1 MKSSVECCHL
11 WNVREDLLY
20 GCDPIQ
26 GSRIVERRKF
36 CQFFDR
42 LLDLRRDT
50 HRGGVALA
58 AMDNAMSYG
67 SEVFGNFPS
76 RRFASLQIVEESIC
90 RVTVFLALQ

>member
-26 GSRIVERRKF
+26 GSRIVEPRKF
-36 CQFFDR
+36 RQFFDR

-50 HRGGVALA
+50 HRGGIALA
-58 AMDNAMSYG
+58 AMDNAMSHN
-67 SEVFGNFPS
+67 SELVKRVQS
-76 RRFASLQIVEESIC
+76 RRRASLQIVEDSSHGISM
-90 RVTVFLALQ
+90 FLQL

>member
-36 CQFFDR
+36 RQFFDC

-50 HRGGVALA
+50 HRGGVTLA
-58 AMDNAMSYG
+58 AMDNAMSHS
-67 SEVFGNFPS
+67 SELVKRVQS
-76 RRFASLQIVEESIC
+76 RRRASLQIVENPSRGISM
-90 RVTVFLALQ
+90 FLQL

>member
-50 HRGGVALA
+50 HRGGVPLA
-58 AMDNAMSYG
+58 AMDNAMSDS
-67 SEVFGNFPS
+67 SELAKRVQS
-76 RRFASLQIVEESIC
+76 RRWTSLQFIQNPSYSVS
-90 RVTVFLALQ
+90 VFLQL